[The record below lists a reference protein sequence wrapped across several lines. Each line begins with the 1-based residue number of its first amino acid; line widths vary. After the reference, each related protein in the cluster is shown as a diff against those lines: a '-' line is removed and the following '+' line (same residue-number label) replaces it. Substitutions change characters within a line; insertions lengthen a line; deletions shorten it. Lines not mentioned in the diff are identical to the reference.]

1 MACVSHHTRQLRTKG
16 TADFKQRFTV
26 REHTSAFV
34 SRIELDENTKRC
46 RMLCYC
52 GRACDIV
59 ADHRK
64 HDSEIDQLRCTIQL
78 AGRQRRFGESG
89 YSHAAR
95 LAFERHARNFSR
107 LCRLEVRTKRNT
119 VLSNDAAHSLQVS
132 F

>member
-52 GRACDIV
+52 GGACDIV

-64 HDSEIDQLRCTIQL
+64 HDSEIDQLRRTIQL
-78 AGRQRRFGESG
+78 AWRQRSCDEYVAKPMLREILRLSESG
-89 YSHAAR
+89 YRHAAR
-95 LAFERHARNFSR
+95 LAFERHARNF
-107 LCRLEVRTKRNT
+107 
-119 VLSNDAAHSLQVS
+119 
-132 F
+132 